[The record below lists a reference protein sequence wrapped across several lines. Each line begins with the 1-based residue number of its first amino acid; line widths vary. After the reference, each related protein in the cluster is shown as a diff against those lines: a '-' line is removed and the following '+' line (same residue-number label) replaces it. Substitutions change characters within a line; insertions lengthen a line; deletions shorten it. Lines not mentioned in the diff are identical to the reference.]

1 MILQFEYSGTQDQL
15 YAVYYIQFSS
25 QQKNLKT
32 MVYDEIGLS
41 FKSVSLHL
49 HYHRLCQCN
58 CHLSILLNIHCSLN
72 LNRSKPH
79 VVEDV
84 RLT

>member
-32 MVYDEIGLS
+32 MVLDEIGLS
-41 FKSVSLHL
+41 FKSVSL

-58 CHLSILLNIHCSLN
+58 CHLSILLNIHCPLN
-72 LNRSKPH
+72 LNRNKPH

-84 RLT
+84 RLS